1 MQTIYLVLSD
11 CGDGSSTIN
20 WFRNTTLEQLQKLE
34 EKNPNRWSSGDG
46 LQYQELTFPDNF
58 DFEAIGVK
66 YWANEDEFE
75 DEEF

>member
-20 WFRNTTLEQLQKLE
+20 WFRNTTLERLHNLAD
-34 EKNPNRWSSGDG
+34 NFPDRWSSGDG
-46 LQYQELTFPDNF
+46 LQFQELTFPDDF